1 MTTQLTEVDGSS
13 RWSVIRRAILWLL
26 FLGPFFYLTYG
37 TANWFASQQSHVPN
51 LAFEWEHHVP
61 FIAWSIIPYWSV
73 NLFYAIALFVNDSP
87 EQVDRLAKR
96 YLTAQIVA
104 VLCFVAFPLTAT
116 FVKPAT
122 AGLPGFMFD
131 VLGGFDKPFNQ
142 APSLHIALLIIIWD
156 QMRRIMG
163 DAMRVVWHVWCLLIG
178 LSVLTTYQHHAVDIP
193 AGALLGLFAL
203 WLFPRSGPSPLGGF
217 HFTFDM
223 RAKRIGFYYLAGG
236 VPFLALA
243 IHGLSI
249 TGYAIFWLWPA
260 TALAIVALGYLGA
273 GAGIFQKQTDGSV
286 SLASRWLLWPYRLFA
301 RLNVRFWTRKLP
313 PHVELADGV
322 FLGRYPKPAELSPFA
337 AVVDLAA
344 EMVPPRHLP
353 SHSIEWK
360 SFGTIDLIA
369 PASETV
375 RLASDAVE
383 AARHRG
389 PVLICC
395 ALGFQRSAT
404 VAVAWLVSTGH
415 AANAREAE
423 ALIRSKGWPVH
434 LHRAEGVA

>member
-1 MTTQLTEVDGSS
+1 MTMHLTDLDGSS
-13 RWSVIRRAILWLL
+13 RRLVIRRAVYWLL
-26 FLGPFFYLTYG
+26 FLAPFFYLTYG
-37 TANWFASQQSHVPN
+37 TANWLASQQAHVPN
-51 LAFEWEHHVP
+51 LAFGWESQVP
-61 FIAWSIIPYWSV
+61 FIAWSIVPYWSV

-96 YLTAQIVA
+96 YLTAQIIA

-156 QMRRIMG
+156 QMRRAMG
-163 DAMRVVWHVWCLLIG
+163 DAVRIVWHVWCLLIG

-203 WLFPRSGPSPLGGF
+203 WLFPRSGPSSLAGF
-217 HFTFDM
+217 QFTFDPKS
-223 RAKRIGFYYLAGG
+223 RNIGFCYLAGAIL
-236 VPFLALA
+236 FLALA
-243 IHGLSI
+243 IHGLTV

-260 TALAIVALGYLGA
+260 TALAVVALGYLGA
-273 GAGIFQKQTDGSV
+273 GAGIFQKRTDGSV

-313 PHVELADGV
+313 PYVELADGV
-322 FLGRYPKPAELSPFA
+322 FLGRFPKAAELSSFA
-337 AVVDLAA
+337 AVIDLAA
-344 EMVPPRHLP
+344 EMVPPP
-353 SHSIEWK
+353 HSIEWK
-360 SFGTIDLIA
+360 SFGAIDLVA
-369 PASETV
+369 PSSEKV
-375 RLASDAVE
+375 QLAADAVE
-383 AARHRG
+383 AARHHG

-404 VAVAWLVSTGH
+404 VAVDWLVSTGR

-423 ALIRSKGWPVH
+423 ELILTKGWPVH
-434 LHRAEGVA
+434 LHSAGGLA